1 MLGRPEDERGLRSAG
16 PGDQIWRV
24 ATYGDDSAVAR
35 HAISAQLSYG
45 RLDQRQRPTVDYA
58 DEAIRADLAR
68 GQGLLDM
75 R

>member
-1 MLGRPEDERGLRSAG
+1 MSAGSGRPGPATRSGVWLHTVTTRQSRGMRY
-16 PGDQIWRV
+16 PP
-24 ATYGDDSAVAR
+24 
-35 HAISAQLSYG
+35 YG